1 MTDGSAPTS
10 KIVATRGLTRSFAIA
25 MRLLFLVI
33 LALSVPAPLQA
44 EDEPAHALRVV
55 NDTSSAVNQLFVS
68 GGKPGKLR
76 AKVNGI
82 FGASDDER
90 DRLDTK
96 MLPRG
101 GSIVV
106 ALKGARCRYDL
117 RAVLEDGRTYTADDY
132 DICTS
137 GQWAISSGTRR

>member
-1 MTDGSAPTS
+1 MIRHLPLA
-10 KIVATRGLTRSFAIA
+10 VLLLT
-25 MRLLFLVI
+25 
-33 LALSVPAPLQA
+33 PAAAHA
-44 EDEPAHALRVV
+44 EDEPARSLRVV
-55 NDTSSAVNQLFVS
+55 NDTSAAVNQLFVS

-101 GSIVV
+101 GSIVI
-106 ALKGARCRYDL
+106 ALKGDRCRYDL
-117 RAVLEDGRTYTADDY
+117 RAVMEDGRSFFADDY
-132 DICTS
+132 DICAR
-137 GQWAISSGTRR
+137 GNWAISSGARR

>member
-1 MTDGSAPTS
+1 M
-10 KIVATRGLTRSFAIA
+10 TRSA
-25 MRLLFLVI
+25 LL
-33 LALSVPAPLQA
+33 LALIITPVSVRA
-44 EDEPAHALRVV
+44 EDEPARSLRVV
-55 NDTSSAVNQLFVS
+55 NDTSAAVNQLFVS
-68 GGKPGKLR
+68 GGKPSKLR
-76 AKVNGI
+76 AKVSGI

-106 ALKGARCRYDL
+106 ALKGERCRYDL

-132 DICTS
+132 DICARGNWS
-137 GQWAISSGTRR
+137 ISSGARQ

>member
-1 MTDGSAPTS
+1 MTRHLP
-10 KIVATRGLTRSFAIA
+10 L
-25 MRLLFLVI
+25 
-33 LALSVPAPLQA
+33 LALALIPAAAHA
-44 EDEPAHALRVV
+44 EDEPARSLRVV
-55 NDTSSAVNQLFVS
+55 NDTSAAVNQLFVS

-82 FGASDDER
+82 FGAGDDER

-106 ALKGARCRYDL
+106 ALKGDRCRYDL
-117 RAVLEDGRTYTADDY
+117 RAVLEDGRTYVADDY
-132 DICTS
+132 DICARGS
-137 GQWAISSGTRR
+137 WAIGSGTRR